1 MRIYAMKRT
10 VEIEDVLGSCVE
22 SAIDKVKDL
31 LEEYIKEND
40 SGSLPDINNDLD
52 YSGSVHEII
61 DRSVPDYYKVID
73 DTWYLYKDDLI
84 EAYENSGM
92 GENPMDGNGTV
103 AIYCYI
109 EQKVGEWYRKEAQD
123 IFDEIVSKK
132 KKKKKKS

>member
-1 MRIYAMKRT
+1 MKRT
-10 VEIEDVLGSCVE
+10 VEIEDVLDSCVE
-22 SAIDKVKDL
+22 KAIDKVKDL

-40 SGSLPDINNDLD
+40 SDSLPCLNNDLN
-52 YSGSVHEII
+52 YSGSVHQII
-61 DRSVPDYYKVID
+61 DGCVPVYYKFIN

-84 EAYENSGM
+84 EAYENTGIGS
-92 GENPMDGNGTV
+92 NPMENDGMS

-132 KKKKKKS
+132 KKKKKKKD